1 MKIHF
6 FLLLLPLVFISNFSS
21 AQELSF
27 CNWFEDKKAAV
38 VLTYDDWLEGQEKI
52 VVPAMIKRNLVGT
65 YFITVNNTKYRSTS
79 FPTMRLAFKNGSEI
93 ANHTLTH
100 PDLTS
105 ITFEEA
111 KKEIDE
117 TRQLILDS
125 IPGAKSLTFAYP
137 MGTKNQKIINYL
149 KNNHIAARSV
159 SHAIERNLKYDFA
172 SDNNDYYKINT
183 VRVWRVL
190 STNKVS
196 HWLKY
201 AEKGGGLLTFMTH
214 SIYNDDLKAGWDGMS
229 EEYLNEL
236 LDTVKA
242 HENNLWITTLEKA
255 TQYHKEK
262 KDTKIKVI
270 KTSRKKI
277 QFELIST
284 LNPEQYFH
292 LLTMKIVVD
301 REGMKKLKLN
311 GKKIEFI
318 QKNGCVLIEVNPHQ
332 LQNELKFYY

>member
-1 MKIHF
+1 MHSS
-6 FLLLLPLVFISNFSS
+6 LLLLSFIFFYNFSN
-21 AQELSF
+21 AQDLTF
-27 CNWFEDKKAAV
+27 CNWLGDKKAAV

-79 FPTMRLAFKNGSEI
+79 FPTMRLAFNNGSEI

-105 ITFEEA
+105 ISFEEA

-159 SHAIERNLKYDFA
+159 SHAIESNLKYNFA
-172 SDNNDYYKINT
+172 TDNNDYYKINT

-190 STNKVS
+190 STSKVS

-201 AEKGGGLLTFMTH
+201 AEKGGGLLTFMIH
-214 SIYNDDLKAGWDGMS
+214 SIYNDEVKSGWDGMS
-229 EEYLNEL
+229 EQYLNEL

-242 HENNLWITTLEKA
+242 HENQLWITTLEKA
-255 TQYHKEK
+255 TQYHREK
-262 KDTKIKVI
+262 KNTKINVV

-277 QFELIST
+277 LFELRST
-284 LNPEQYFH
+284 LNPEQYFQP
-292 LLTMKIVVD
+292 LTMKITVD
-301 REGMKKLKLN
+301 REGIKKLKLN
-311 GKKIEFI
+311 GKKIDFI
-318 QKNGCVLIEVNPHQ
+318 QKQDFILIDVNPHQ
-332 LQNELKFYY
+332 VKNELKFYY